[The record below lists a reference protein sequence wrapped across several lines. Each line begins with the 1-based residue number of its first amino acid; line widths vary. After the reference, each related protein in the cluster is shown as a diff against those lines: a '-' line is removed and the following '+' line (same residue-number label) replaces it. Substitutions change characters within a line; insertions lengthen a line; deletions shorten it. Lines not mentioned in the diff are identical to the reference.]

1 MNSRPNRQS
10 GAMLVEFAV
19 MAGAVLVPLLLLTS
33 LLGKQIDAKHR
44 YEQGLRYAAFERTT
58 WLERGPRDLPRRDQP
73 RPPRPLAT
81 KSAQEI
87 ATEVQMRV
95 FAGRDVPI
103 RSDHRNGNIN
113 EVMDPMLMRPVAVRL
128 NNQTSAYQPWLVDR
142 TNNNNRP
149 RYGALTQPNQRLPG
163 AAAGGVDTVFD
174 GLRRVTGFSVET
186 NGLYQTR
193 LEVDLDDVAYRR
205 YPEFTQNNQPNGTP
219 LDLRVD
225 RYGDARTPRQL
236 MLLADGWNVDG
247 PRHAESRVRDLVSTD
262 FLNNGALNTVL
273 NVVGWFPMAREFG
286 WLEFGKVDVERVPAQ
301 RLGPYR

>member
-1 MNSRPNRQS
+1 MNARTKRQS

-19 MAGAVLVPLLLLTS
+19 VAGAVLVPLLLLTS

-58 WLERGPRDLPRRDQP
+58 WLERNPRDIPGRGN
-73 RPPRPLAT
+73 RPLAT

-87 ATEVQMRV
+87 ATEVQMRI
-95 FAGRDVPI
+95 FANRTVPI
-103 RSDHRNGNIN
+103 RSDHRTGNIR
-113 EVMDPMLMRPVAVRL
+113 EVMDPMLNRPVAVRL
-128 NNQTSAYQPWLVDR
+128 NRQTSAYQPWLVDR
-142 TNNNNRP
+142 ANNNGRP
-149 RYGALTQPNQRLPG
+149 IYGALTQPNQALPG
-163 AAAGGVDTVFD
+163 AAAGGIDTVFD

-186 NGLYQTR
+186 NGLYRSR
-193 LEVDLDDVAYRR
+193 LEVDLDNVDYAR
-205 YPEFTQNNQPNGTP
+205 YTEFRENNQANGAP

-225 RYGDARTPRQL
+225 RDGDPRTPRQL

-247 PRHAESRVRDLVSTD
+247 PSHARSRVRDLVSTD

-286 WLEFGKVDVERVPAQ
+286 WLEFGKVDVEPVPAQ

>member
-1 MNSRPNRQS
+1 MNSRTNRQS

-19 MAGAVLVPLLLLTS
+19 VAGAVLVPLLLLTS

-58 WLERGPRDLPRRDQP
+58 WLERNPRDIPNRGG
-73 RPPRPLAT
+73 RPLAT

-95 FAGRDVPI
+95 FADRNVLV

-113 EVMDPMLMRPVAVRL
+113 EVMDPMLMRPIAVRL

-142 TNNNNRP
+142 ANNNNRP
-149 RYGALTQPNQRLPG
+149 RYGGLTQPNQQLPG
-163 AAAGGVDTVFD
+163 AVAGGIDTVFD

-193 LEVDLDDVAYRR
+193 LEVDLNDVAYPR
-205 YPEFTQNNQPNGTP
+205 YPEFAQNNQPNGTP

-225 RYGDARTPRQL
+225 RYGDPRTPRQL

-247 PRHAESRVRDLVSTD
+247 PAHARSRVRDLVSTD

-286 WLEFGKVDVERVPAQ
+286 WLEFGKVDVEPVPAQ

>member
-1 MNSRPNRQS
+1 MKTRPKRQS

-19 MAGAVLVPLLLLTS
+19 IAGAVLVPLLLLTS

-58 WLERGPRDLPRRDQP
+58 WLERNPRDMAPRNG
-73 RPPRPLAT
+73 RPLAT
-81 KSAQEI
+81 KSALEI

-95 FAGRDVPI
+95 FAGRNVPI
-103 RSDHRNGNIN
+103 RSDHRTGNIN

-128 NNQTSAYQPWLVDR
+128 NSQTSAYQPWLVDR
-142 TNNNNRP
+142 AGNSNRP
-149 RYGALTQPNQRLPG
+149 RYGGLNQPNQRLPG
-163 AAAGGVDTVFD
+163 AASGGVDAIFD

-186 NGLYQTR
+186 NGLYMSS
-193 LEVDLDDVAYRR
+193 LEVDLNDVSFAR
-205 YPEFTQNNQPNGTP
+205 YPEFTQNNQANGTP

-247 PRHAESRVRDLVSTD
+247 PRHAQSRVRDLVSTD
-262 FLNNGALNTVL
+262 FLNNRAIDTVL

-286 WLEFGKVDVERVPAQ
+286 WLEFGKVDVEPVPAQ